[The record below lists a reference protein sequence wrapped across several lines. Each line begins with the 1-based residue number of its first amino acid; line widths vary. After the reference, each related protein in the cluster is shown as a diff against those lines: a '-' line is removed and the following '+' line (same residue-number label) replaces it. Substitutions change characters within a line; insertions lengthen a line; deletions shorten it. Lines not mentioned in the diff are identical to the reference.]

1 MTKSKMT
8 AIMCEL
14 YLFRFISSWFS
25 LVNYTHRISLGISRG
40 DGTLHIGFD
49 QHDNDLRYRISK
61 PGIATHPDRFKWTA
75 DLFGLVLVS
84 SLLFLCCISSTD
96 QRDLKYQRTRYLDW
110 NNSTNHNILSMSRTH
125 DSSWFQTLRMPCLER
140 VLIFYWN

>member
-1 MTKSKMT
+1 MIKSKMT

-14 YLFRFISSWFS
+14 YLFRSISPWFS

-75 DLFGLVLVS
+75 DIFGPVLVS
-84 SLLFLCCISSTD
+84 SLLSRWCISKVD
-96 QRDLKYQRTRYLDW
+96 QRV
-110 NNSTNHNILSMSRTH
+110 
-125 DSSWFQTLRMPCLER
+125 F
-140 VLIFYWN
+140 